1 MIGLIDYDAG
11 NLFSVRRALEHVGA
25 AVRLVSTP
33 ADMRGLDRIVLPGVG
48 AFGSGIA
55 RLHETGLHDALLMHL
70 HEKGALLGICLGMQL
85 LCRTSTERGEHV
97 GLGVFDAAVERLP
110 DTGTVPHMGWND
122 VSGSGPVDGNMYAY
136 FAHSYYISAAADGV
150 VATSDHSV
158 PVAAAMQRDRVWGVQ
173 FHPEKSGPAGLAL
186 LKRFAETA

>member
-1 MIGLIDYDAG
+1 
-11 NLFSVRRALEHVGA
+11 
-25 AVRLVSTP
+25 
-33 ADMRGLDRIVLPGVG
+33 
-48 AFGSGIA
+48 
-55 RLHETGLHDALLMHL
+55 
-70 HEKGALLGICLGMQL
+70 MQL